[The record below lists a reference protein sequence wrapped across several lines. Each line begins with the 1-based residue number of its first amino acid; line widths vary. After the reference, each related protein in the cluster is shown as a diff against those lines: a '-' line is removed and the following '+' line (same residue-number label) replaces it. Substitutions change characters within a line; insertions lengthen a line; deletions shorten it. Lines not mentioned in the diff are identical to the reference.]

1 MIPRHMKVLLYAAWD
16 KSEVS
21 ERPHPSPA
29 DGEVVVRVAACG
41 LCGSELEA
49 FKNHSPRRTPP
60 LVLGHEFCGVIDSFG
75 RGVGDRGGLRVG
87 QKVVS
92 NSLVPC
98 NDCVRCRR
106 GDTHLCAKRQIF
118 GMNRPGAFA
127 EFVAV
132 PADCLIPWPE
142 NLPAEAACL
151 AEPLANGVH
160 VAEMVRPLRPK
171 TVLVFGAGPI
181 GLMCQGAIQ
190 AMLGAEVIVTDLSE
204 DRLSIARARGAKAVV
219 PGRSQDPVKAVQE
232 MTQGEG
238 ADVTVDAVGAAQT
251 KQQSV
256 AAARPGGA
264 AVWIGLHENSISLNS
279 FEVTLPE
286 RQVLGS
292 YASTMDQMRTAL
304 DLMSSGKV
312 ETASW
317 VERFPIARGV
327 EAFNRMLKPK
337 GRDIK
342 AVIVP

>member
-1 MIPRHMKVLLYAAWD
+1 MKTLLYPAWD
-16 KSEVS
+16 RIEVA
-21 ERPHPSPA
+21 EQPKPSPA
-29 DGEVVVRVAACG
+29 RGEVLLRVAACG

-60 LVLGHEFCGVIDSFG
+60 LVLGHEFCGVVEQLG
-75 RGVGDRGGLRVG
+75 EGVRPVGGAGGVRVG

-127 EFVAV
+127 EFVNV

-160 VAEMVRPLRPK
+160 VAEMIAPLKPR

-190 AMLGAEVIVTDLSE
+190 AMLGAEVIVTDLNE
-204 DRLSIARARGAKAVV
+204 DRLGVAREHGAKEVL
-219 PGRSQDPVKAVQE
+219 PGRSRDVVKAVQE
-232 MTQGEG
+232 MTHGEG
-238 ADVTVDAVGAAQT
+238 ADVVVDAVGAAAT

-264 AVWIGLHENSISLNS
+264 AVWIGLHENPMTLNS
-279 FEVTLPE
+279 FEITLPE
-286 RQVLGS
+286 KQVLGS
-292 YASTMDQMRTAL
+292 YASTMQQMRQAL
-304 DLMSSGKV
+304 DLMARGEV

-317 VERFPIARGV
+317 VERFPIGRGV
-327 EAFNRMLKPK
+327 EAFERMLKPR